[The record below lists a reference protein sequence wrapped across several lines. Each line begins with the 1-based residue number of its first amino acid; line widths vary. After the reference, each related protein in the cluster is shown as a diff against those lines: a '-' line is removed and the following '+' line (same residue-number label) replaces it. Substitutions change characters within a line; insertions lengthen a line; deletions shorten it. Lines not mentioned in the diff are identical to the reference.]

1 MHMYAQFF
9 EHQNYIGVAG
19 SYPCPR
25 GEPACAPGVHRPPRA
40 LWMYDMIVDTRPGRN
55 DYANPL
61 CYIPSRNMPE
71 QGNPIDPGSEC
82 FSLPP

>member
-1 MHMYAQFF
+1 
-9 EHQNYIGVAG
+9 
-19 SYPCPR
+19 
-25 GEPACAPGVHRPPRA
+25 
-40 LWMYDMIVDTRPGRN
+40 MYDMIVDTRPGRN